1 MAGLSFKRIG
11 VLTPLAVLMLILVL
25 INVLLT
31 LGNQSLRQQLAER
44 QQILNQSIQMEA
56 IHREIVTGIATIAVK
71 TNDAEL
77 KDLLSSQGINL
88 GGDLKS
94 SSGGK

>member
-11 VLTPLAVLMLILVL
+11 LLTPLAVLILILVL
-25 INVLLT
+25 VNVLLT

-44 QQILNQSIQMEA
+44 QQLINQSIQMEA
-56 IHREIVTGIATIAVK
+56 IHREIVTGIATTAVK

-77 KDLLSSQGINL
+77 KNLLASQGINL
-88 GGDLKS
+88 GGDPK
-94 SSGGK
+94 SSGGGK

>member
-11 VLTPLAVLMLILVL
+11 LLTPLAVLILILVL
-25 INVLLT
+25 VNVLLT

-44 QQILNQSIQMEA
+44 QQLINQSIQMEA
-56 IHREIVTGIATIAVK
+56 IHREIVTSIATIAVK

-77 KDLLSSQGINL
+77 KNLLASQGINL
-88 GGDLKS
+88 GDDPK
-94 SSGGK
+94 SSGGGK